1 MYCSSFFVEQS
12 VSCCNLSIYQLCS
25 AQLDT
30 KRVAQ
35 ISAHINPSAGR
46 APVTGASSC
55 LETGS
60 LCFTKKTK
68 QNPQQTRG
76 NHTKLLAPKKEEGI
90 HTKKSNHNSGGIIMH
105 RTNTPSSIEP
115 ASKTKCW
122 YCGGNVNSSNSG
134 CCHQDTDTKCL
145 NRRVSC
151 MFNSLT
157 GQATN
162 TITWH
167 FQNLQK
173 INKKKKTAKQESR
186 SQTEGVRP
194 STSTDNHVKGD
205 HSIEAS
211 SSSKTIW
218 KETKDS
224 ESHIC
229 ADHVKL
235 SNFVNFYMKSSR
247 SD

>member
-1 MYCSSFFVEQS
+1 MM
-12 VSCCNLSIYQLCS
+12 I
-25 AQLDT
+25 
-30 KRVAQ
+30 
-35 ISAHINPSAGR
+35 
-46 APVTGASSC
+46 
-55 LETGS
+55 
-60 LCFTKKTK
+60 
-68 QNPQQTRG
+68 
-76 NHTKLLAPKKEEGI
+76 LL
-90 HTKKSNHNSGGIIMH
+90 II
-105 RTNTPSSIEP
+105 I
-115 ASKTKCW
+115 
-122 YCGGNVNSSNSG
+122 
-134 CCHQDTDTKCL
+134 TDTIHRLDLIKL
-145 NRRVSC
+145 
-151 MFNSLT
+151 MPT
-157 GQATN
+157 GNNYIWSSQ
-162 TITWH
+162 
-167 FQNLQK
+167 
-173 INKKKKTAKQESR
+173 KTAKQESR